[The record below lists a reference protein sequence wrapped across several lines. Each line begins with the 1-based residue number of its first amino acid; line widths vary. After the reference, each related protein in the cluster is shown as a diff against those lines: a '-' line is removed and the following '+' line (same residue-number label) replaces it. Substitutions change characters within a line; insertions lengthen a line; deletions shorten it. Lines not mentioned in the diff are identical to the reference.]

1 MDNFCFNSVDF
12 IVPNYSHDVSV
23 ARRCWDQTSLP
34 VSRKFI
40 GCGSQ
45 ITNSERQDWKED
57 PDVDIKNAIIAKR
70 RSRIWKPLSIRVI
83 DPESEEYNP
92 GRRLRI
98 FRAMERLPVE
108 LRRAVIQHL
117 DIPTIKSLRLT
128 SKAWGALG
136 EEYLVSPLFTALAHR
151 PDIGRLIAL
160 SEHPK
165 FSFRIQ
171 KLRFNH
177 GEINEYHARHNTYFL
192 QYDKLSFKSSHCHL
206 QTPL

>member
-1 MDNFCFNSVDF
+1 MFG
-12 IVPNYSHDVSV
+12 IRPPYL
-23 ARRCWDQTSLP
+23 SL
-34 VSRKFI
+34 KFTR
-40 GCGSQ
+40 CGSQ
-45 ITNSERQDWKED
+45 ITNFEQLDWKED
-57 PDVDIKNAIIAKR
+57 PAVDIKNAIIAQR

-83 DPESEEYNP
+83 DPESKEYKP
-92 GRRLRI
+92 RRRLRI

-192 QYDKLSFKSSHCHL
+192 QYDKLSFGFSRCL
-206 QTPL
+206 LEPPL